1 MTMLEL
7 CMECRNFHK
16 PDIFPGTYTITGG
29 VIEPLP
35 DIPEGAWIR
44 IVGSVFN
51 DGCYKYPSVDM
62 TDETTDETTDMT
74 DETFDGAIWL
84 MHVPPDFEAL
94 LDDINAWEAANA
106 DAVKNATAEV
116 LSGPYTSESF
126 AGYTYQKK
134 TGFGDIATSWR
145 DPRLGFAARMNM
157 WRKI

>member
-7 CMECRNFHK
+7 CFECRNFHK
-16 PDIFPGTYTITGG
+16 PDIYPGTYTITGG
-29 VIEPLP
+29 VLEPLP
-35 DIPEGAWIR
+35 AVPDGAWIR
-44 IVGSVFN
+44 IIGSVFN
-51 DGCYKYPSVDM
+51 DGCWQYPSA
-62 TDETTDETTDMT
+62 DMT
-74 DETFDGAIWL
+74 DETFYGAIWL
-84 MHVPPDFEAL
+84 MHVPPDFIAL

-145 DPRLGFAARMNM
+145 DPRLGFTARLNA